1 MTKIQIKII
10 LILIIGLLAAW
21 FYFDIQKENSMLAQ
35 RAIPEKSEIL
45 KAMQNLTAGNELH
58 SSYVESLKK
67 LCQELPVD
75 KEVIISRFEQASL
88 NKPEHISINEGQTRT
103 IGSFTLKSWIITGS
117 DLSPA
122 QLDKLLYITQELSH
136 ATPSINIGSKDKLNA
151 TITIYGLVCN
161 E

>member
-1 MTKIQIKII
+1 MTKTQIKII
-10 LILIIGLLAAW
+10 LLFIIGILAAW

-45 KAMQNLTAGNELH
+45 KAMQDLTAGNELH
-58 SSYVESLKK
+58 SSYVEALKR
-67 LCQELPVD
+67 LSQELPVNE
-75 KEVIISRFEQASL
+75 EVIKSRFDQAGL
-88 NKPEHISINEGQTRT
+88 NMPENISVNEGQTRI
-103 IGSFTLKSWIITGS
+103 IGSFTIKSWIITGN

-151 TITIYGLVCN
+151 TITIYGLICN